1 MPATEPSRSEC
12 DPRRRWLPRHRL
24 VPRRRTPRAGY
35 VAAAILL
42 ATVCLPPAVRA
53 QDADDPQRLLAQA
66 EQLAWMKAWT
76 RAEPLY
82 AEAQRLFEARGDHR
96 NALYAEI
103 NVLRGELPRLSVAD
117 ASMRLSEYLDDPIAQ
132 TDDALRLR
140 CLVIKGETDEDLDPN
155 LAEASWKEALAISE
169 RLGDAGWSNRIRGEL
184 GIVAFQLG
192 DINASI
198 VQLTR
203 ALAVAQS
210 NGDAPSLV
218 RWLTL
223 FGDGYVQLGR
233 PQQALDFYDQAL
245 KAATAIPGLQF
256 PEMTYVGKGAALGK
270 LGRFSEAEQLLT
282 TAQTAAERQGAL
294 GYEATLDMAL
304 ADLAIAQQHP
314 DQALSRLIQAADFAR
329 QSGGTRLIAE
339 IDLEI
344 ARLQRQAQHPV
355 DADRS
360 LERGIVA
367 AREMAEPLLLP
378 RLLAERADLRTS
390 ERRYADARSLL
401 DEANDL
407 LEGLMTHVSSPWVRS
422 RVIGGMDDVY
432 SARIRLEA
440 ASEQNPRR
448 AFQIVEDARGRSLLE
463 LLLSTPVASA
473 VAKSPDIRTRE
484 RALSALQVKL
494 LRTTARSERQ
504 RFLDQIFLAEAQLA
518 PISTELFSRTRT
530 GPRQPLAL
538 AAVQHVLR
546 PDEVFVE
553 FALANP
559 ESCSL
564 VITHDTARLQR
575 LSSRD
580 VIEPVVGTVLHAVR
594 AGTDA
599 NADDRRLADLLLAQM
614 PELVTHRRL
623 IISPDGDLHQL
634 PFELLVDA
642 SGTPLLRS
650 HIVSYV
656 PSGSVLAI
664 LRRPQSVM
672 PTRVALAVGASPVA
686 TAPVEKTAS
695 TPTSAATPRGIYD
708 LDVTNLAALPS
719 AADEARAVG
728 MLLDASRSTV
738 LVGPAATEQAVKR
751 TPLEDFDVLHF
762 AAHGVLS
769 TKVPSRSA
777 LLLRPAGD
785 EDGLLQAGEIL
796 ELRLRAALVTLS
808 ACDTGAGAIH
818 GQEGVSSLVRP
829 FLAAGAH
836 AVVANLWSADD
847 TFSLTLMREF
857 YTRLANGTDV
867 ADALRGAKLAML
879 DRFGPQARPNLW
891 SGVLAYGDGAAAIH
905 IATRLGR

>member
-12 DPRRRWLPRHRL
+12 DPRRRWLPRNRL
-24 VPRRRTPRAGY
+24 VPRRRTPRFGH

-42 ATVCLPPAVRA
+42 AIVCLPPAVRA
-53 QDADDPQRLLAQA
+53 QDTDDPQRLLAQA
-66 EQLAWMKAWT
+66 EQLAWMKAWAK
-76 RAEPLY
+76 AEPIY

-103 NVLRGELPRLSVAD
+103 NVLRGELPHLSVAD
-117 ASMRLSEYLDDPIAQ
+117 ASMRLSAYLDGPIAQ

-169 RLGDAGWSNRIRGEL
+169 RVGDAGWSNRIRGEL
-184 GIVAFQLG
+184 GVVAFQLG

-210 NGDAPSLV
+210 NGDAPALV

-270 LGRFSEAEQLLT
+270 LGRFSDAEQLLT
-282 TAQTAAERQGAL
+282 TAQAAAERQGAL

-314 DQALSRLIQAADFAR
+314 DQALSRLIRAADFAR
-329 QSGGTRLIAE
+329 RSGGTRLIAE
-339 IDLEI
+339 IDLDI
-344 ARLQRQAQHPV
+344 ARLQQQAHHPA

-360 LERGIVA
+360 LEQGIVA

-378 RLLAERADLRTS
+378 RLLAARADLRMS
-390 ERRYADARSLL
+390 ERRYTDARGLL

-422 RVIGGMDDVY
+422 RVIGGMDGVY

-440 ASEQNPRR
+440 ASERSPRR
-448 AFQIVEDARGRSLLE
+448 AFQIVEEARGRSLLE
-463 LLLSTPVASA
+463 LLLSTPVASVA
-473 VAKSPDIRTRE
+473 AKSRDMRTRE
-484 RALSALQVKL
+484 RTLSALQVKL
-494 LRTTARSERQ
+494 LRATARSDR
-504 RFLDQIFLAEAQLA
+504 RRLLDQIFLAEAQLA

-530 GPRQPLAL
+530 GPRQPLTL
-538 AAVQHVLR
+538 AAVQHALR

-580 VIEPVVGTVLHAVR
+580 AIESVVVTVLHAVR
-594 AGTDA
+594 TGTDA
-599 NADDRRLADLLLAQM
+599 GADDRRLADLLLARM
-614 PELVTHRRL
+614 PELATHRRL
-623 IISPDGDLHQL
+623 IVSPDGDLHQL

-664 LRRPQSVM
+664 LRRPQNAIPS
-672 PTRVALAVGASPVA
+672 RAALAVGASPVE
-686 TAPVEKTAS
+686 TASVEKTAS
-695 TPTSAATPRGIYD
+695 TPTTAAIPRGIYD
-708 LDVTNLAALPS
+708 LDVATLAPLPS

-728 MLLDASRSTV
+728 RLLDASRSTV

-751 TPLEDFDVLHF
+751 TPLENFDVLHF

-769 TKVPSRSA
+769 TKVPFRSA

-808 ACDTGAGAIH
+808 ACDTGAGAVH

-847 TFSLTLMREF
+847 TFSLALMREF
-857 YTRLANGTDV
+857 YTRLATGADV

-879 DRFGPQARPNLW
+879 DRFGPQALPNLW
-891 SGVLAYGDGAAAIH
+891 SGVLAYGDGAAVVH
-905 IATRLGR
+905 IATRSR